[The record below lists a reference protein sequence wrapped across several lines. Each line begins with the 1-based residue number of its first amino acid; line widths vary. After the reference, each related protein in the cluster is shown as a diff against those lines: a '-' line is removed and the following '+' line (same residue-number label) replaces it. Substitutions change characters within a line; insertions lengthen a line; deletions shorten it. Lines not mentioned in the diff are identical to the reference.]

1 MDITYSHYEVHK
13 KRKNK
18 LKISK
23 KIDTPKTPYER
34 ILIVNRRL
42 LNSMGFS
49 VQKPKH
55 VLARANK
62 EEKQK
67 WRRYTYPNIKK
78 KPIN

>member
-34 ILIVNRRL
+34 ILIVNKC
-42 LNSMGFS
+42 
-49 VQKPKH
+49 V
-55 VLARANK
+55 
-62 EEKQK
+62 
-67 WRRYTYPNIKK
+67 TIK
-78 KPIN
+78 IT